1 MKKSLPPRPWQAQA
15 RLDLHRFTAQEA
27 EKTLEQFLDK
37 CFLERKE
44 RVLVIHGAKLLA
56 GVVRRV
62 LANHPLVEHH
72 SPDNPGA
79 TRVWMGAPR

>member
-1 MKKSLPPRPWQAQA
+1 VKGLPARTPFREQA
-15 RLDLHRFTAQEA
+15 RLDLHRFTAAEA
-27 EKTLEQFLDK
+27 EEALEQFLDK
-37 CFLERKE
+37 CFLERKQ

-62 LANHPLVEHH
+62 LTNHPLVEHH

-79 TRVWMGAPR
+79 TRVWMGSPR